1 MATSETRR
9 RKQLEKKK
17 KKRDGK
23 RHELTLKRNMSLAD
37 KVLIR
42 SKAPIMECIMTD
54 SLIDQGLG
62 YVIMA
67 RRASAGE
74 ILLSNFLVDRYCL
87 GVKNCF
93 ATFISPTQYA
103 EMIEG
108 MKARDLGPRR
118 IDAPSARRLVEDA
131 VEFAASFDFKPHPDY
146 RSAKLIFGDIDASA
160 GQQLVEMG
168 RAGRP
173 FYISGPYESESDS
186 FEILSKLNKARESG
200 VDYISQISESAAMQL
215 LGQSDGNVLAFESDV
230 ENSDD
235 DASEYQFEEES
246 DAA

>member
-23 RHELTLKRNMSLAD
+23 RHEMTLKRNMSHAD
-37 KVLIR
+37 RVLLR
-42 SKAPIMECIMTD
+42 SKSPIMECLMTD
-54 SLIDQGLG
+54 SLINSGLG
-62 YVIMA
+62 YIIIA
-67 RRASAGE
+67 RRASVGE
-74 ILLSNFLVDRYCL
+74 ILISNFLIDRYCL

-93 ATFISPTQYA
+93 ATFISPSQYA

-131 VEFAASFDFKPHPDY
+131 VEFAARFEFKPHSDY

-168 RAGRP
+168 KDGKP
-173 FYISGPYESESDS
+173 FYISGPFESESDS
-186 FEILSKLNKARESG
+186 FEIMSKLKMASESG
-200 VDYISQISESAAMQL
+200 VGHIGQISESAAMQL
-215 LGQSDGNVLAFESDV
+215 LGQSDGDSLAFESDV
-230 ENSDD
+230 EDSED
-235 DASEYQFEEES
+235 DASEYEFGDEGDE
-246 DAA
+246 A